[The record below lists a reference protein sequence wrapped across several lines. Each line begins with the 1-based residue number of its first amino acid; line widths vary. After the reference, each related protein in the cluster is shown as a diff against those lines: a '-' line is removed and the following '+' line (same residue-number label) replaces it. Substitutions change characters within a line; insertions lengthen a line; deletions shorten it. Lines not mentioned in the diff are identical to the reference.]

1 MVLKRTIDNSFT
13 DFLYAV
19 VAGAA
24 FQHFTPYQWS
34 WEDAIVLAAIA
45 ILADDWVLYH
55 AQASR
60 VPPTARNFAVMLIF
74 DILVLLLWYS
84 MARLGAIGAEGFR
97 WFVLLL
103 SVFYFV
109 IAVQEFVFR
118 SCTRR
123 TVLMY
128 TDFICSLLLII
139 WWAILLAA
147 NNLLQQWVLL
157 ITMILLFALR
167 SPAWNRMV
175 FKTDTASQ
183 EA

>member
-1 MVLKRTIDNSFT
+1 MVIKRTIDISFT

-24 FQHFTPYQWS
+24 FQHFTPYQWN
-34 WEDAIVLAAIA
+34 WEDAIVLASIA

-55 AQASR
+55 EQASL
-60 VPPTARNFAVMLIF
+60 VPSTSRNFAVTLIF

-84 MARLGAIGAEGFR
+84 MARLGAIGADGFR
-97 WFVLLL
+97 WFILLL
-103 SVFYFV
+103 SAFYFV

-118 SCTRR
+118 RFTRR

-139 WWAILLAA
+139 WWAVLLGA
-147 NNLLQQWVLL
+147 NSLLQQWVLL
-157 ITMILLFALR
+157 ITMIMLFALR
-167 SPAWNRMV
+167 SPAWKRIV
-175 FKTDTASQ
+175 FITETSAQDA
-183 EA
+183 